1 MKKKMIG
8 ILLILCAV
16 LVLLQGFFV
25 TWKISVWML
34 AWVIFLAYLSLTN
47 FMERQFGWGFIYGL
61 LAIFSLNGQYH
72 FLPISNS
79 VVVLSSVL
87 AVIGLN
93 FLFKS
98 PKKDWKKRGKDAV
111 ALDIIAYGFC
121 GIIAL
126 VCLVPFIMIVS
137 GSFSSESAIIQNG
150 FSLLPQD
157 FSLEAYKTVFK
168 DPMVVFRAYGTTIG
182 LTIVG
187 TVLGLL
193 LQTMT
198 AYVLSRK
205 EFEWRNQFSFFFYF
219 TTLFSG
225 GLVPYYVLMT
235 QTLNLR
241 DSYLALL
248 LPLLFSVYNLL
259 IMKSYIVGL
268 PDSLIEAAK
277 IDGCGEFRILF
288 RIVMPLIKPALA
300 TVGLFIALAYWND
313 WYNAM
318 LYIKDTNKYPLQ
330 YFLYQQVNDIEAY
343 KKLLANNAAG
353 SAVSA
358 ISLPT
363 QSLKMAL
370 TIVVTGPIVLAY
382 PLVQKY
388 FVQGITIG
396 AVKG

>member
-1 MKKKMIG
+1 MKSTKCMNKIKKG
-8 ILLILCAV
+8 
-16 LVLLQGFFV
+16 
-25 TWKISVWML
+25 S
-34 AWVIFLAYLSLTN
+34 
-47 FMERQFGWGFIYGL
+47 
-61 LAIFSLNGQYH
+61 
-72 FLPISNS
+72 
-79 VVVLSSVL
+79 
-87 AVIGLN
+87 
-93 FLFKS
+93 
-98 PKKDWKKRGKDAV
+98 DARM
-111 ALDIIAYGFC
+111 LDIISYGFC
-121 GIIAL
+121 GIVAL
-126 VCLVPFIMIVS
+126 VCLIPFIMIIS
-137 GSFSSESAIIQNG
+137 GSLSSEEAITQNG

-157 FSLEAYKTVFK
+157 FTLEAYKTVFEE
-168 DPMVVFRAYGTTIG
+168 PMVVIQAYVTTIG
-182 LTIVG
+182 LTLIG

-205 EFEWRNQFSFFFYF
+205 DFEWRNKFSFFFYF

-225 GLVPYYVLMT
+225 GLVPYYLLIT

-248 LPLLFSVYNLL
+248 LPLVFSVYNLL
-259 IMKSYIVGL
+259 IMKSYIMGI

-288 RIVMPLIKPALA
+288 QVVLPLIKPALA

-330 YFLYQQVNDIEAY
+330 YFLYEKVNNIEAY
-343 KKLLANNAAG
+343 KDLIASNAVG
-353 SAVSA
+353 SGALSA

>member
-1 MKKKMIG
+1 MG
-8 ILLILCAV
+8 SSSH
-16 LVLLQGFFV
+16 
-25 TWKISVWML
+25 TSKI
-34 AWVIFLAYLSLTN
+34 
-47 FMERQFGWGFIYGL
+47 
-61 LAIFSLNGQYH
+61 
-72 FLPISNS
+72 
-79 VVVLSSVL
+79 
-87 AVIGLN
+87 
-93 FLFKS
+93 
-98 PKKDWKKRGKDAV
+98 KRGKDAV

-288 RIVMPLIKPALA
+288 RIVMPLINPALA
-300 TVGLFIALAYWND
+300 TVGLFIAQAYWND
-313 WYNAM
+313 WYSAM
-318 LYIKDTNKYPLQ
+318 
-330 YFLYQQVNDIEAY
+330 LYQQVNDIEAY

-388 FVQGITIG
+388 FVQCITIG

>member
-1 MKKKMIG
+1 MASSKNIN
-8 ILLILCAV
+8 
-16 LVLLQGFFV
+16 
-25 TWKISVWML
+25 KIK
-34 AWVIFLAYLSLTN
+34 T
-47 FMERQFGWGFIYGL
+47 
-61 LAIFSLNGQYH
+61 
-72 FLPISNS
+72 
-79 VVVLSSVL
+79 
-87 AVIGLN
+87 
-93 FLFKS
+93 
-98 PKKDWKKRGKDAV
+98 GKDV
-111 ALDIIAYGFC
+111 IALNIIAYTFC
-121 GIIAL
+121 GLIAL
-126 VCLVPFIMIVS
+126 ICLIPFIMIIS
-137 GSFSSESAIIQNG
+137 GSFSSESAITQNG

-168 DPMVVFRAYGTTIG
+168 DPLVVFRAYGTTIG

-187 TVLGLL
+187 TAAGLL

-205 EFEWRNQFSFFFYF
+205 DFEWRNKFSFFFYF

-225 GLVPYYVLMT
+225 GLVPYYILMT
-235 QTLNLR
+235 QTLKLR

-259 IMKSYIVGL
+259 IMKSYIMGI

-277 IDGCGEFRILF
+277 IDGCGEFRTLF
-288 RIVMPLIKPALA
+288 QIVLPLIKPALA

-353 SAVSA
+353 SAAVSA

>member
-1 MKKKMIG
+1 MAASKNSNKIK
-8 ILLILCAV
+8 
-16 LVLLQGFFV
+16 QG
-25 TWKISVWML
+25 SD
-34 AWVIFLAYLSLTN
+34 VIA
-47 FMERQFGWGFIYGL
+47 
-61 LAIFSLNGQYH
+61 LN
-72 FLPISNS
+72 
-79 VVVLSSVL
+79 
-87 AVIGLN
+87 
-93 FLFKS
+93 
-98 PKKDWKKRGKDAV
+98 
-111 ALDIIAYGFC
+111 IIAYSFC

-126 VCLVPFIMIVS
+126 ICLVPFIMIVS
-137 GSFSSESAIIQNG
+137 GSFSSESAIIANG

-157 FSLEAYKTVFK
+157 FSLDAYKTVFK
-168 DPMVVFRAYGTTIG
+168 DPAVVFKAYGTTIV

-205 EFEWRNQFSFFFYF
+205 DFEWRNKFSFFFYF

-225 GLVPYYVLMT
+225 GLVPYYILMT

-259 IMKSYIVGL
+259 IMKSYIMGI
-268 PDSLIEAAK
+268 PDSLVDAAK

-288 RIVMPLIKPALA
+288 QIVMPLIKPALA

-318 LYIKDTNKYPLQ
+318 LYIKSSDKYPLQ
-330 YFLYQQVNDIEAY
+330 YFLYQQINDIEAY
-343 KKLLANNAAG
+343 KKLLANSSVG
-353 SAVSA
+353 SAAVSA